1 MQIQPAERRT
11 YERMPVSLAGTLIS
25 DDVRDS
31 CAVLDF
37 SQGGTMLSSSRIIPM
52 DRPVRLEVN
61 QVGVFVGRVTW
72 RNTDRM
78 GLRFIDLSDRSAM
91 AGEQGSSSV
100 WLIGLDPF
108 IQ

>member
-11 YERMPVSLAGTLIS
+11 YERSPVSLTGTLIS
-25 DDVRDS
+25 DDVMDS

-37 SQGGTMLSSSRIIPM
+37 SQGGTMLSSSQIIPM
-52 DRPVRLEVN
+52 DRPVRLEVDR
-61 QVGVFVGRVTW
+61 VGVFVGRVTW